1 MPESQ
6 TRNIRADLV
15 AAGVL
20 VLAMLVAA
28 WPPSAGILVSVE
40 AMLAG
45 LAGSSGELPPRPAW
59 VWPTEALLIIALG
72 MGVMLWGRHQPPL
85 TTLALAG
92 AAALGLL
99 GLDVIIKALQ
109 LASLQLVAPAITAL
123 SAAGLCV
130 ALGERKSPAT
140 GGGAAPQAGE
150 AAMAHAAAGAMAE
163 PPRAP
168 NRSRGPTPL
177 VQARAALKQGRLEQA
192 WEHLRRVPAT
202 TESLETL
209 YALGV
214 EFQRTGQAAESRAVY
229 ERILQQDAE
238 FRDVGARL
246 QALERRGART
256 ADTPAGRVDNGT
268 RKMPARGAAPERPR
282 DPPDLKPV
290 GNTSGKAREPVRL
303 VEGQIVTLGRYEIV
317 RELGRGA
324 MGVVYLGRDPKI
336 NRVVAIKAI
345 PLAEEFEAE
354 DLDEAKARFFREA
367 ETAGRLNH
375 PNIVTIYDVGEEH
388 DLAYIAMEFL
398 EGEHLS
404 GHVKPQHL
412 LPMPVVV
419 DLIAR
424 VADAL
429 GYAHRENVV
438 HRDIKPANLM
448 YDRAG
453 DTLKITDFGIARLTD
468 SSRTRTGI
476 VLGTPSFMSP
486 EQLEGKPV
494 TGQSDLFSLGVTL
507 YQLLTGQLPFRGS
520 SMPKLMFAIANLAHA
535 PVTQVRPELPEGLNQ
550 IIDMALAKNPADRF
564 PTGAHM
570 AQALR
575 AFHARLGT

>member
-1 MPESQ
+1 M
-6 TRNIRADLV
+6 

-72 MGVMLWGRHQPPL
+72 MGIMLWGRHQPPL

-130 ALGERKSPAT
+130 ALGERKSPAS
-140 GGGAAPQAGE
+140 GAGAAPQAGE
-150 AAMAHAAAGAMAE
+150 AAMAHAAAGAMVE
-163 PPRAP
+163 PPRAMG
-168 NRSRGPTPL
+168 RSRGPTPL

-238 FRDVGARL
+238 FRDVAARL

-256 ADTPAGRVDNGT
+256 NAPAGRGDDGT
-268 RKMPARGAAPERPR
+268 RKMPARSATPERPR

-290 GNTSGKAREPVRL
+290 GNSSGKAREPVRL
-303 VEGQIVTLGRYEIV
+303 VEGQVVTLGRYEIV

-388 DLAYIAMEFL
+388 ELAYIAMEFL

-535 PVTQVRPELPEGLNQ
+535 PVTQVRPELPEALNQ